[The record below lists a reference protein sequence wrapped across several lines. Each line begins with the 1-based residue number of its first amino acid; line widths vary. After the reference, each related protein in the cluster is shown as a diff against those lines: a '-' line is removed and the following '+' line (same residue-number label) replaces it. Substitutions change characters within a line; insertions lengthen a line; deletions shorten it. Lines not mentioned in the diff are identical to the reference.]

1 MPRECAI
8 IATIKRANQRWQRP
22 ALIPPSLT
30 ILMHATRSATWLNT
44 TKRERGGNLRRPTP
58 PNLPNRLKAL
68 DRFSLQKSLKRMT
81 TCLNQFRLTRR
92 KTKRLVTSFS
102 LPRMNHRARLPKKK
116 ARNLQKDSAYEN
128 SLSMISTYCK
138 EF

>member
-1 MPRECAI
+1 MRRVCAI
-8 IATIKRANQRWQRP
+8 IATIKRANRRWQRP

-30 ILMHATRSATWLNT
+30 TLMDSARTATWLNT
-44 TKRERGGNLRRPTP
+44 TKRERRSNLRRPTP

-68 DRFSLQKSLKRMT
+68 DRFSHQKCLKRMT
-81 TCLNQFRLTRR
+81 TYLNQFRQTRR

-128 SLSMISTYCK
+128 SLSVR
-138 EF
+138 